1 MTLRS
6 RKKKKKVVP
15 KVILLDRI
23 ITGGQR
29 LTKYFLEDQVDE
41 EDELD
46 DVLPEAVAL
55 LGDVKDDKKVNDD
68 VDKPVEIL
76 PVPAAQIGDVKGYEM
91 TNPVDD
97 KKDKKV
103 DPVDQ
108 EYL

>member
-1 MTLRS
+1 MTLRN
-6 RKKKKKVVP
+6 RKKKKTVVP
-15 KVILLDRI
+15 KVILLDTI

-29 LTKYFLEDQVDE
+29 LTKYFLEDQVNE

-46 DVLPEAVAL
+46 DVLPEAAAL
-55 LGDVKDDKKVNDD
+55 LGDVKDDTKVNDD
-68 VDKPVEIL
+68 VDEPVEVL